1 MQRDLSNQMAHLILK
16 KQKQNKNRNKNPAT
30 QKPKQRKAGLNSS
43 SLWLAFLKTK
53 GGGIVCAGKANPDL
67 KSE

>member
-16 KQKQNKNRNKNPAT
+16 KQNKNRNKNPTT

>member
-16 KQKQNKNRNKNPAT
+16 KKKRKKINKKNVKT
-30 QKPKQRKAGLNSS
+30 NQTKVSLNSS

-53 GGGIVCAGKANPDL
+53 GGGIICAGKANPDL